1 MLSCVTAIG
10 VAFFMGIT
18 GVKMPMVWAV
28 LAFIFNFI
36 PNVGSM
42 LATIMP
48 LPIILVDSELTMA
61 WKVLGFALPAVW
73 NAYIGN
79 VLEPTL
85 FGKSLNLTA
94 ISVFIG
100 LVLWASLWGIPG
112 AILSVPLLGA
122 QKILLDAADYPLAK
136 RMLHLMRED
145 NSVEELIEA
154 RGFEGTEAF
163 VKAHMEALDTVS
175 KPHSVVHQH
184 DHDLEQPHGNH
195 ASPCVRTPSLVC
207 CQCLAEKV
215 LPDLFSGWS
224 IGTIGRS
231 RQTAAT
237 TAWVPIPCRA
247 THPPRA
253 WDRPA
258 GSPRTPSRRAA
269 TAEAGFRLR
278 SRFGSGGRR
287 RRRPRGR

>member
-1 MLSCVTAIG
+1 
-10 VAFFMGIT
+10 MGIT

-48 LPIILVDSELTMA
+48 LPIILVDSELTMF

-73 NAYIGN
+73 NACECRNGRLGPLTVAATLTGPFLRTDIGN

-122 QKILLDAADYPLAK
+122 QKVIPTPSHVLDRISPIFPRFFPFFARFHRLDEAVPMSRRPEPRAK
-136 RMLHLMRED
+136 KQPGVQTAE
-145 NSVEELIEA
+145 N
-154 RGFEGTEAF
+154 
-163 VKAHMEALDTVS
+163 TVS
-175 KPHSVVHQH
+175 P
-184 DHDLEQPHGNH
+184 G
-195 ASPCVRTPSLVC
+195 
-207 CQCLAEKV
+207 
-215 LPDLFSGWS
+215 
-224 IGTIGRS
+224 
-231 RQTAAT
+231 
-237 TAWVPIPCRA
+237 
-247 THPPRA
+247 
-253 WDRPA
+253 
-258 GSPRTPSRRAA
+258 
-269 TAEAGFRLR
+269 
-278 SRFGSGGRR
+278 
-287 RRRPRGR
+287 

>member
-1 MLSCVTAIG
+1 M
-10 VAFFMGIT
+10 
-18 GVKMPMVWAV
+18 
-28 LAFIFNFI
+28 
-36 PNVGSM
+36 
-42 LATIMP
+42 
-48 LPIILVDSELTMA
+48 
-61 WKVLGFALPAVW
+61 
-73 NAYIGN
+73 
-79 VLEPTL
+79 LEPTL

-145 NSVEELIEA
+145 NTVEELIEA

-195 ASPCVRTPSLVC
+195 ASPCVLPPPPPPPPPLLVC
-207 CQCLAEKV
+207 
-215 LPDLFSGWS
+215 
-224 IGTIGRS
+224 
-231 RQTAAT
+231 
-237 TAWVPIPCRA
+237 
-247 THPPRA
+247 
-253 WDRPA
+253 
-258 GSPRTPSRRAA
+258 
-269 TAEAGFRLR
+269 
-278 SRFGSGGRR
+278 
-287 RRRPRGR
+287 

>member
-1 MLSCVTAIG
+1 M
-10 VAFFMGIT
+10 
-18 GVKMPMVWAV
+18 
-28 LAFIFNFI
+28 
-36 PNVGSM
+36 
-42 LATIMP
+42 
-48 LPIILVDSELTMA
+48 
-61 WKVLGFALPAVW
+61 
-73 NAYIGN
+73 
-79 VLEPTL
+79 LEPTL

-184 DHDLEQPHGNH
+184 DLEQPHGNH
-195 ASPCVRTPSLVC
+195 ASPCVLPCVTCLLKQKVWLSWSWGVVDRYDWTKQSDGSYDRVGSHPMPGHTPAPGLGSAGGVTRLEDPGAYENAIC
-207 CQCLAEKV
+207 PQLHHQCGV
-215 LPDLFSGWS
+215 SRSGD
-224 IGTIGRS
+224 
-231 RQTAAT
+231 TA
-237 TAWVPIPCRA
+237 
-247 THPPRA
+247 
-253 WDRPA
+253 
-258 GSPRTPSRRAA
+258 
-269 TAEAGFRLR
+269 
-278 SRFGSGGRR
+278 SGEIDYWHSAHLLGL
-287 RRRPRGR
+287 GQEF